1 MSKKKEVSKKIQK
14 GKFYHI
20 HEGSPTGHPGM
31 IFWKSDKRNL
41 YMSLTTDSS
50 FGSHRTRLSKP
61 TSDSV
66 RHSFVYNRPT
76 LSKRRDIGSNYLS
89 MSFPKEDRA
98 LLRAIS
104 KKNCRESK
112 SINSNDRR
120 YIKKLK
126 KKPRY

>member
-1 MSKKKEVSKKIQK
+1 MSKKKEVSKKNQK

-50 FGSHRTRLSKP
+50 IGSHRTRLSKP
-61 TSDSV
+61 TSDNV

-89 MSFPKEDRA
+89 MSFPKEDRSNRSRCFTSA
-98 LLRAIS
+98 LF
-104 KKNCRESK
+104 
-112 SINSNDRR
+112 
-120 YIKKLK
+120 Y
-126 KKPRY
+126 